1 MELSCVVIIVVIYVV
16 SIIIYLSIRQCYLL
30 LYRNCKFEFVF
41 SRKKITKES
50 QTLCDSNP
58 NTAGKVSV
66 CGVILVCGKMWTRI
80 TQNTDILYAV
90 QDVEIMSIDLSP

>member
-50 QTLCDSNP
+50 QTLRFQSQH
-58 NTAGKVSV
+58 
-66 CGVILVCGKMWTRI
+66 CGKSVRMRSYSGMRENVD
-80 TQNTDILYAV
+80 QNNSEYGHFIRSARC
-90 QDVEIMSIDLSP
+90 